1 MKRAYFYLALAVL
14 SVNIF
19 SCNEDDDPGQVPTK
33 KVVIE
38 IQTPPNLYGDRDAFL
53 IATGPNGRFLGFE
66 KIEDG
71 QTLVMD
77 TALESLPDKVN
88 ITVLTFSPPN
98 PESPTDNFRF
108 YTETD
113 VPTGSKWYYAAGGE
127 SFSGVGSAT
136 INVKNFPGKSFCSIS
151 GLGGYANVAMVENS
165 GSATVTAMLLK
176 DQTDL
181 FLSTVGTSHDPRY
194 FKAGPVS
201 NGVMLNLNY
210 QDDFLPFD
218 NIINVAPDGHSWL
231 VMSRGYNTPISQITS
246 REKNTHQ
253 FGFFY
258 DKNIEGIRLGI
269 NNGYSTYWT
278 FWYVQS
284 PERAMAYE
292 KWGAAPTH
300 SDFEPIEGDFAI
312 TNESFNGLNY
322 TTTGTFHY
330 LLSEFSNV
338 SSARAVSWTTLRP
351 IGSHHPI
358 MNELPKELLMR
369 FPKLK
374 DVDLNT
380 NLSYRA
386 STFYRTTTE
395 KATDLYIERKNSA
408 GAVILKGETW
418 SLRK

>member
-1 MKRAYFYLALAVL
+1 MKRAHFYLALAVL
-14 SVNIF
+14 SVNIS
-19 SCNEDDDPGQVPTK
+19 SCNQDDDPGQLPTK

-38 IQTPPNLYGDRDAFL
+38 IQTPPNLYGDRDAFI
-53 IATGPNGRFLGFE
+53 IATGPDGTFLGFE
-66 KIEDG
+66 RIKDG
-71 QTLVMD
+71 KTLVMD

-88 ITVLTFSPPN
+88 ITVLTYSPPN
-98 PESPTDNFRF
+98 PELATDNFRF

-113 VPTGSKWYYAAGGE
+113 VPTGSKWHYAAGGE

-136 INVKNFPGKSFCSIS
+136 INVKNFPGNSFCSIS
-151 GLGGYANVAMVENS
+151 GLGGYANVARVENP
-165 GSATVTAMLLK
+165 GSATVSAMLPK

-181 FLSTVGTSHDPRY
+181 FLSTVGTSNDPRY
-194 FKAGPVS
+194 FKAESVS
-201 NGVMLNLNY
+201 NGALLNLNY

-218 NIINVAPDGHSWL
+218 HVINVASDGLFWL
-231 VMSRGYNTPISQITS
+231 VMSRGYNKPISQITS
-246 REKNTHQ
+246 KEKNTHQ

-258 DKNIEGIRLGI
+258 DNNSEGIRLGI
-269 NNGYSTYWT
+269 NDGYSSYWT
-278 FWYVQS
+278 FWYIQS
-284 PERAMAYE
+284 PERTVTYE

-300 SDFEPIEGDFAI
+300 SNFEPIEGDFTM
-312 TNESFNGLNY
+312 TNETLNGLHY
-322 TTTGTFHY
+322 TTTRTFHY

-351 IGSHHPI
+351 IGSHNPI
-358 MNELPKELLMR
+358 MNKLPEELLMR

-374 DVDLNT
+374 DLDLNA

-395 KATDLYIERKNSA
+395 KATDLYIERRNST
-408 GAVILKGETW
+408 GAVILTGETW